1 MRVLSFIGVL
11 LCCFLSGITAQSSI
25 KRIPGSPYPY
35 STPPDLLYVTSET
48 SYSYSE
54 KIALQSLQGVI
65 AQTKPEILRDMYGD
79 RALVGKLGIKMDFTY
94 YSNFQG
100 LLTHFANK
108 LAGYIL
114 CDAKQNSTNVAFSLA
129 GILNGV
135 AIPADIEQT
144 AKTAGLTMLLDVRGK
159 DETWLFTNYGTQFS
173 KQIASYQNVSD
184 DRGLYL
190 ADYSAFAKAIQFWSS
205 TPISTLANNVFN
217 TISPNGA
224 VMGWGPGEDNTVAA
238 LSKKSLMIHAADFA
252 PNLSTLTNI
261 QVDNIQ
267 QKEPVTPF
275 KVIPNVH
282 TVCFVMSDGDNIQWL
297 LGASDDAKTWADP
310 LRSKVDLGWTIS
322 PALVELAP
330 PMYKKYVDNSPTTID
345 GRNYLIAAPSGRGYF
360 NPGLFPNLSAEGD
373 LLNKY
378 MKKGD
383 LHIANVIDV
392 DNSPRNLEP
401 YLRQD
406 NIDAL
411 FYYNYSDYSGLNGS
425 ISWYKDKPSIGG
437 RYNLWLGTL
446 GQATDKTPQTLADKL
461 NVASTNIS
469 SSSGY
474 SLIPVIVWSRKVS
487 DVLECIGKLGPNV
500 RVVAPDEF
508 VWLIRKNIKHV
519 ALGVGNGLK
528 GDYYSG
534 NTFNTLKYSQ
544 TDRTVDFDWATGSPN
559 QTILGSDN
567 FSVKW
572 TGQVQPVYSEV
583 YTFYVTAETGAKLTV
598 NGTVLFDNLAGTGV
612 TTQSGTIE
620 LTSEQKYDI
629 ELEYS
634 KSTGNAS
641 CKMEWQSTSQMRQT
655 VPKLQLYTA
664 SDRVAP
670 SSGVVTAYADCTFT
684 GFSGGLKAG
693 TYTLSELNAIGIYD
707 NDIASLKVTKGFKAI
722 LYEDDNFGGASI
734 ELTAD
739 STCLGDWSD
748 RISSLKITTT
758 GERNLEGT
766 YFLQN
771 LASNFNMDVTGGV
784 ASVADGVNIQQST
797 VTPNTNQQF
806 KLSHLGDGTYK
817 ILAVHSN
824 KSLDVAN
831 GSKSEGAN
839 VQQWTYYGLQSQQF
853 IITPATTPGYY
864 NLIAKHSGKIVE
876 TLNSASQANV
886 RQLSNSNQTKGQW
899 KLVPVPPLLKGSG
912 NGLNASYYNGMNFE
926 TLRRNTIDTTINF
939 NWGNNAPNT
948 YVGTDNYSVRWNG
961 YIQPQTTGNYTFFI
975 NSDNGRRLWIN
986 DQLIIDKWVSDYG
999 IEYSGNITL
1008 NANQLYTIKVE
1019 YFEEAGGASCILEWM
1034 SDVQPRAT
1042 VPKSQLY
1049 TAITAVNDVKADGS
1063 GINVYPMPIT
1073 NKKMHVQLSGFD
1085 YNENVSLIVYD
1096 LVGKSVLQTRVNN
1109 SGVVDL
1115 NGISSGT
1122 YIVSVQ
1128 NEGHIANKRVVLL

>member
-1 MRVLSFIGVL
+1 MRVLSLIGVL
-11 LCCFLSGITAQSSI
+11 LCCFLSGLTAQSSI

-35 STPPDLLYVTSET
+35 STPPDLLYVTSE
-48 SYSYSE
+48 SAYSYSE

-65 AQTKPEILRDMYGD
+65 AQNKPEILRDMYGNK
-79 RALVGKLGIKMDFTY
+79 ALMTKLGIKMDNTY
-94 YSNFQG
+94 YSSFPG
-100 LLTHFANK
+100 LLTHFASR

-144 AKTAGLTMLLDVRGK
+144 AKNAGLTLLLDVRGK
-159 DETWLFTNYGTQFS
+159 DETWLFTNYGTQFN
-173 KQIASYQNVSD
+173 KHIASYQNVLD

-190 ADYSAFAKAIQFWSS
+190 GDYSAFAKAIQFWST
-205 TPISTLANNVFN
+205 TPISTLATNVFN

-224 VMGWGPGEDNTVAA
+224 IMGWGPGEDNTVAA

-261 QVDNIQ
+261 MIDNIQ
-267 QKEPVTPF
+267 QKEPANAF
-275 KVIPNVH
+275 KVVPNVH

-297 LGASDDAKTWADP
+297 LGASDDTKTWANP
-310 LRSKVDLGWTIS
+310 LRSKLNLGWTIS
-322 PALVELAP
+322 PALAELAP
-330 PMYKKYVDNSPTTID
+330 PMYKKYVDNSPTSAD

-360 NPGLFPNLSAEGD
+360 NPGIFPSLSAECN
-373 LLNKY
+373 LLNQY

-461 NVASTNIS
+461 NVASTNINS
-469 SSSGY
+469 SAGY
-474 SLIPVIVWSRKVS
+474 SLIPVIVWSRNVN

-508 VWLIRKNIKHV
+508 VWLIRKNIKNI
-519 ALGVGNGLK
+519 ALGIGNGLK
-528 GDYYSG
+528 GDYFSG
-534 NTFNTLKYSQ
+534 NNFNTLKFSQ
-544 TDRTVDFDWATGSPN
+544 TDRTVDFDWAAGSPN
-559 QTILGSDN
+559 QTILGTDS

-572 TGQVQPVYSEV
+572 SGQIQPVYSEN
-583 YTFYVTAETGAKLTV
+583 YTFYVTAEDGAKLTI
-598 NGTVLFDNLAGTGV
+598 NGTVLFDNLTGTGV
-612 TTQSGTIE
+612 TTQTGTIA
-620 LTSEQKYDI
+620 LTSGQKYDI

-634 KSTGNAS
+634 KAGGNAS
-641 CKMEWQSTSQMRQT
+641 CKMEWQSTSQMRQI
-655 VPKLQLYTA
+655 VQKLQLYTPTIRPA
-664 SDRVAP
+664 VST
-670 SSGVVTAYADCTFT
+670 GVVTAYADCAYA

-693 TYTLSELNAIGIYD
+693 SYTLSEMNALGIYD
-707 NDIASLKVTKGFKAI
+707 KDIASLKVTKGFKAI
-722 LYEDDNFGGASI
+722 LFENDNFGGAS
-734 ELTAD
+734 LDVTAD
-739 STCLGDWSD
+739 STCLGDWTD
-748 RISSLKITTT
+748 RTSSIKIITTGVT
-758 GERNLEGT
+758 NLEGT

-784 ASVADGVNIQQST
+784 AGVADGANIQQFT
-797 VTPNTNQQF
+797 VSPNTNQQF
-806 KLSHLGDGTYK
+806 KFTHLGDGTYK
-817 ILAVHSN
+817 VLAIHSQ
-824 KSLDVAN
+824 KSIDVAN
-831 GSKSEGAN
+831 GSKVEGAN

-853 IITPATTPGYY
+853 IVTPATTSGYY

-876 TLNSASQANV
+876 SINTNIQANV
-886 RQLSNSNQTKGQW
+886 RQLSNTNQLRGQW
-899 KLVPVPPLLKGSG
+899 KLVPVPALLNGTGK
-912 NGLNASYYNGMNFE
+912 GLNATYYNGMNFE
-926 TLRRNTIDTTINF
+926 TLRKTTIDSTINF
-939 NWGNNAPNT
+939 DWGNNSPNT
-948 YVGTDNYSVRWNG
+948 YVGNDNFSVRWSG
-961 YIQPQTTGNYTFFI
+961 YIQPRTSGTYTFFI
-975 NSDNGRRLWIN
+975 NSDNGRRVWIN
-986 DQLIIDKWVSDYG
+986 DQLIIDKWISDYG
-999 IEYSGNITL
+999 IEYTGSITL

-1019 YFEEAGGASCILEWM
+1019 YFEEAGTASCKLEWM
-1034 SDVQPRAT
+1034 SNVQPREV

-1049 TAITAVNDVKADGS
+1049 TVISAVDDLKSDNAAIN
-1063 GINVYPMPIT
+1063 IFPMPISD
-1073 NKKMHVQLSGFD
+1073 KKMHIQFSGFD
-1085 YNENVSLIVYD
+1085 NNENISLVVYD
-1096 LVGKSVLQTRVNN
+1096 LLGKSLLQIKVDN
-1109 SGVVDL
+1109 SGIIDL
-1115 NGISSGT
+1115 KNISAGT

-1128 NEGHIANKRVVLL
+1128 NEGHTANKRVVLL

>member
-1 MRVLSFIGVL
+1 MRILSLICVL

-35 STPPDLLYVTSET
+35 STPPDLLYLTSET

-65 AQTKPEILRDMYGD
+65 AQTKPEILRDMYGNKTLMS
-79 RALVGKLGIKMDFTY
+79 RLGIKMDNTY
-94 YSNFQG
+94 YSNFPG
-100 LLTHFANK
+100 LLKHFASR

-114 CDAKQNSTNVAFSLA
+114 CDARQNSTNVAFSMA

-144 AKTAGLTMLLDVRGK
+144 AINAGLTLLFDVRGK
-159 DETWLFTNYGTQFS
+159 DETWLFTNYGTQFN
-173 KQIASYQNVSD
+173 KHIASYQNVSD
-184 DRGLYL
+184 DRGLFL
-190 ADYSAFAKAIQFWSS
+190 GDYSAFAKAIQFWSS
-205 TPISTLANNVFN
+205 TPVSPLATNVFN
-217 TISPNGA
+217 SISPNGA
-224 VMGWGPGEDNTVAA
+224 IMGWGPGEDNTVAA

-297 LGASDDAKTWADP
+297 LGASDDTKTWADP
-310 LRSKVDLGWTIS
+310 LRSKVDIGWTIS

-330 PMYKKYVDNSPTTID
+330 PMYKKYVDNSPTSAD

-360 NPGLFPNLSAEGD
+360 NPGIFPTLSAECN
-373 LLNKY
+373 LLNQY

-392 DNSPRNLEP
+392 DNSPRSLEP
-401 YLRQD
+401 FLRQD

-425 ISWYKDKPSIGG
+425 ITWYKDKPSIGG

-461 NVASTNIS
+461 NVASTNINT
-469 SSSGY
+469 SSGY

-487 DVLECIGKLGPNV
+487 DVMECIGKLGPNV

-508 VWLIRKNIKHV
+508 VWLIRKNIKGI
-519 ALGVGNGLK
+519 ALGTGNGLK

-534 NTFNTLKYSQ
+534 NDFKTLKYSQ
-544 TDRTVDFDWATGSPN
+544 TDRTVDFDWAAGSPN
-559 QTILGSDN
+559 QPILGTDS

-572 TGQVQPVYSEV
+572 TGQVQAVYSEV
-583 YTFYVTAETGAKLTV
+583 YTFYVTAEDGAKLTV

-612 TTQSGTIE
+612 STQSGTIT
-620 LTSEQKYDI
+620 LISGQKYDI
-629 ELEYS
+629 ELDYS
-634 KSTGNAS
+634 KADGNAS

-655 VPKLQLYTA
+655 VQKLQLYTPTNRPA
-664 SDRVAP
+664 VST
-670 SSGVVTAYADCTFT
+670 GVVTAYADCAFA

-707 NDIASLKVTKGFKAI
+707 KDIASLKVTKGFKAI

-739 STCLGDWSD
+739 STCLGDWTD
-748 RISSLKITTT
+748 RTSSIKIITTGVT
-758 GERNLEGT
+758 NLEGT

-784 ASVADGVNIQQST
+784 TGVGDGANIQQFT
-797 VTPNTNQQF
+797 VSPNTNQQF
-806 KLSHLGDGTYK
+806 KFSHLGDGTYK

-824 KSLDVAN
+824 KSLDVTN
-831 GSKSEGAN
+831 SSKADGAN
-839 VQQWTYYGLQSQQF
+839 VQQLTYYGLQSQQF
-853 IITPATTPGYY
+853 IVTPATTPECY

-876 TLNSASQANV
+876 SFNTSVQANV
-886 RQLSNSNQTKGQW
+886 RQLSNTNQTKGQW
-899 KLVPVPPLLKGSG
+899 KLVPVPALLKGSG
-912 NGLNASYYNGMNFE
+912 NGLNATYYNGMNFE

-939 NWGNNAPNT
+939 NWGSNAPNS
-948 YVGTDNYSVRWNG
+948 YVGSDNYSVRWTG
-961 YIQPQTTGNYTFFI
+961 YIQPQTTGTYTFFI

-986 DQLIIDKWVSDYG
+986 DQLIIDKWISDYG
-999 IEYSGNITL
+999 IEYSGSINLI
-1008 NANQLYTIKVE
+1008 ANQQYNIKVE
-1019 YFEEAGGASCILEWM
+1019 YFEEVGGASCILEWM
-1034 SDVQPRAT
+1034 SDVQPRAV

-1049 TAITAVNDVKADGS
+1049 SVISAVNDVKVDGAE
-1063 GINVYPMPIT
+1063 INIYPMPIT
-1073 NKKMHVQLSGFD
+1073 NKKMHIQLSGYD
-1085 YNENVSLIVYD
+1085 NNKAISLVLYD
-1096 LVGKSVLQTRVNN
+1096 LVGKSIFQTNVDS
-1109 SGVVDL
+1109 SGIVDL
-1115 NGISSGT
+1115 KGISTGT
-1122 YIVSVQ
+1122 YIVSVK